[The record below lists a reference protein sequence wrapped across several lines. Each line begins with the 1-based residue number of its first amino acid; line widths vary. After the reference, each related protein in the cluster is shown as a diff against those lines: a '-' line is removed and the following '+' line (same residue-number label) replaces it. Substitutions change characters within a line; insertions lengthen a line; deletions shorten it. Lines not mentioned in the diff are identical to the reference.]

1 MITPVDIQNKEFP
14 KKMSGYDRLLVDE
27 FMLEVSDAY
36 EKIYRENIDLKD
48 KLSNLNES
56 LRKYIAMEDSMQT
69 TLRFA
74 QNTADDVKK
83 SATEK
88 AELLVKEAELKAS
101 QITTDAQN
109 KVLEQER
116 KLEELKKLNPN
127 YVQSEMFPANTK
139 IFLPTFDNEE
149 KIIYSEKE
157 LKGIENENFK
167 FVELTAEQKA
177 LRNKVYDRKIYISN
191 VDLSLKDLALAISD
205 TVAPIY
211 ITVKRG
217 ENFVDLKPL
226 YVDETGIIGIEQF

>member
-116 KLEELKKLNPN
+116 KLEELKNEINIYKTKFEALLTAQKTL
-127 YVQSEMFPANTK
+127 VDEMFN
-139 IFLPTFDNEE
+139 D
-149 KIIYSEKE
+149 
-157 LKGIENENFK
+157 
-167 FVELTAEQKA
+167 
-177 LRNKVYDRKIYISN
+177 
-191 VDLSLKDLALAISD
+191 
-205 TVAPIY
+205 
-211 ITVKRG
+211 
-217 ENFVDLKPL
+217 
-226 YVDETGIIGIEQF
+226 